1 MGILRVLVATITV
14 TGALAAAAHAQPAA
28 PNDKQKAQAGDLVK
42 KAIAKSQTGD
52 HQTAI
57 ELYLQAYQIA
67 PLPILLSNI
76 GSEFQ
81 QEGKP
86 VEALKYFCWYLKDDP
101 TGANVTYATA
111 NVKALHIQLGHEVDD
126 KDVCKPTTE
135 KKPPEPVISTPPPT
149 PIEPPPG
156 PTTPPT
162 TGTPITGGTPGNEPS
177 DTSPRFTN
185 MQLAGLVVGGAGVL
199 AFGIGTYYGI
209 AGWQLSN
216 KISDHSMTTKWETN
230 IGSEESEGQSDN
242 NKQIGF
248 MIAGGVAAGAG
259 VVMYLLGHKGDDKD
273 KEHVMLVPTGTQTS
287 VGVALSRGF

>member
-1 MGILRVLVATITV
+1 MAVV
-14 TGALAAAAHAQPAA
+14 TALASVASAQSAP

-42 KAIAKSQTGD
+42 KAIAKSQAGD
-52 HQTAI
+52 HAAAI

-81 QEGKP
+81 QESKP

-101 TGANVTYATA
+101 TGANVNYATA
-111 NVKALHIQLGHEVDD
+111 NIKALQIQLGHEVDD
-126 KDVCKPTTE
+126 KDVCKPIE
-135 KKPPEPVISTPPPT
+135 KKATPEPTPTPTPTITSTEPTEPATPPVTGVAPLGSS
-149 PIEPPPG
+149 PG
-156 PTTPPT
+156 
-162 TGTPITGGTPGNEPS
+162 GGGEPS
-177 DTSPRFTN
+177 DVHRSN
-185 MQLAGLVVGGAGVL
+185 LQLAGLVVGGAGVL

-216 KISDHSMTTKWETN
+216 KISSHPMTAMWETN
-230 IGSEESEGQSDN
+230 IASEEAEGNSDN

-259 VVMYLLGHKGDDKD
+259 AVMYYLGRNKPED
-273 KEHVMLVPTGTQTS
+273 KEHVTVVPTGTQTS
-287 VGVALSRGF
+287 VGVALSGGF